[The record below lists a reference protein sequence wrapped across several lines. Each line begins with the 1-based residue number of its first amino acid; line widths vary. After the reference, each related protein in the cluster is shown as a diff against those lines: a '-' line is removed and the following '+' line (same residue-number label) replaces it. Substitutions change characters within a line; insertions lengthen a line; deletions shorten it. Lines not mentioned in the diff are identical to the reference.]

1 MHKNATVYSK
11 NSNIVQKDWWG
22 RPNWPP
28 PKFFQIGVDFS
39 LWSHYNLIVPTEKK
53 EVKLLGIKKG
63 TRLTDTP
70 KDREFKFRYDADT
83 EMKIQAIC
91 EATGKTKAQVIREG
105 IDKLYDEIQSGR

>member
-1 MHKNATVYSK
+1 MQQFIAKIQISFRK
-11 NSNIVQKDWWG
+11 IGGGG
-22 RPNWPP
+22 RIGHHPN
-28 PKFFQIGVDFS
+28 FFKLGVDFS
-39 LWSHYNLIVPTEKK
+39 LWSHYNLIVPTWKK

>member
-1 MHKNATVYSK
+1 MQQFIAKIQISFRK
-11 NSNIVQKDWWG
+11 IGGGG
-22 RPNWPP
+22 RIGHHPN
-28 PKFFQIGVDFS
+28 FFKLGVGFS
-39 LWSHYNLIVPTEKK
+39 LWSHYNLIEPTGKK

>member
-1 MHKNATVYSK
+1 MQQFIAKIQISFRQ
-11 NSNIVQKDWWG
+11 IGGGG
-22 RPNWPP
+22 RIGHP

>member
-1 MHKNATVYSK
+1 MQQFIAKIQISFRK
-11 NSNIVQKDWWG
+11 IGGGG
-22 RPNWPP
+22 RIGHHPN
-28 PKFFQIGVDFS
+28 FFKLGVGFS
-39 LWSHYNLIVPTEKK
+39 LWSHYNLIVPTGKK

>member
-1 MHKNATVYSK
+1 MQQFIAKIQISFRK
-11 NSNIVQKDWWG
+11 IGGGG
-22 RPNWPP
+22 RIGHHPN
-28 PKFFQIGVDFS
+28 FFKSGVDFS
-39 LWSHYNLIVPTEKK
+39 LWSHYNLIVPTGKK